1 MDIKKV
7 IGSVMEYGGFQKID
21 GNSNRVLAIGALILS
36 YLAVI
41 MKETQL
47 LTRLCVVIEALF
59 FGAIYGV
66 DITRMVSDEVYSKHV
81 FQEQRHV
88 FLPWKTLCTIDLSL
102 SGPLT

>member
-59 FGAIYGV
+59 FGQFMVCISLEWF
-66 DITRMVSDEVYSKHV
+66 RMKSIQNMFFKSRDMYSSLGKRFV
-81 FQEQRHV
+81 PLI
-88 FLPWKTLCTIDLSL
+88 FLYL
-102 SGPLT
+102 GH